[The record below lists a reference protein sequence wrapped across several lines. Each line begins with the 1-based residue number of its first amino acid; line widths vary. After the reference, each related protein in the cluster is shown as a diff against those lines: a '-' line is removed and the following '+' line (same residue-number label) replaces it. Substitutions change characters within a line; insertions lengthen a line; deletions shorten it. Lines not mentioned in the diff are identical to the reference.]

1 MCSAGPRVRPL
12 FDLVHSDGR
21 QTFSRSSTMYSSL
34 NTMYSSPNEMLV
46 RERRAELSRAS
57 ELRERPAARCGSSST
72 PGWRVGRIPRAEVG
86 ASEEPVDFGG
96 GGCLGHR
103 DLVILCSG
111 RPSPLTPLRPE
122 VRSFRGCGVGA

>member
-1 MCSAGPRVRPL
+1 
-12 FDLVHSDGR
+12 
-21 QTFSRSSTMYSSL
+21 MYSSL

-57 ELRERPAARCGSSST
+57 ELPGKTRSSLRIKLDARLARRENG
-72 PGWRVGRIPRAEVG
+72 IPRAEVG

-103 DLVILCSG
+103 DLVILCFG